1 MDRVAVFFDYQNVVG
16 WAKGCFDTP
25 ENQNHIWPKATAEL
39 LAKRRQRPSDLV
51 ETLVYRGKPHPD
63 RQPTAASANDRQTHI
78 WEETGVTVIRRNLQY
93 PLQWPDVPSSEK
105 GIDVA
110 LSVDLVRYA
119 ITQKIDAAIVFTSD
133 TDILPAIELVYE
145 QTPCH
150 VELACWQGAYRIG
163 FSENHQLPWCHFLS
177 ERDFLKVQDLT
188 DYTQIR

>member
-78 WEETGVTVIRRNLQY
+78 WEETGVTPHPPTHNLKSPHSTHTDIPMKVYRYVDMGSEQKHP
-93 PLQWPDVPSSEK
+93 PLQKPTSSDEP
-105 GIDVA
+105 A
-110 LSVDLVRYA
+110 RYM
-119 ITQKIDAAIVFTSD
+119 
-133 TDILPAIELVYE
+133 
-145 QTPCH
+145 
-150 VELACWQGAYRIG
+150 
-163 FSENHQLPWCHFLS
+163 
-177 ERDFLKVQDLT
+177 
-188 DYTQIR
+188 